1 MNERRSESFRGHAIT
16 AAVVLLVAGATFFGF
31 LQLGGAL
38 VHGKETTVRAIVP
51 TSSALASGARVTMAG
66 APVGKVSQIERR
78 GNGTLIVM
86 RIGEDSVLPLPS
98 DSRVTLRQR
107 TPIGENYVE
116 ISPGSSSRSL
126 GKDDVLPIT
135 QADEYV
141 DVDQILSVL
150 SGRSRADARRVIRS
164 AGAGV
169 DGQGKN
175 LNRVLGAAS
184 TVVQEGGSL
193 FGLLAE
199 DRRQVA
205 DLVDRLGRVSAAVG
219 DRGEAVR
226 VTAQRGLVA
235 LRALGARDSQLA
247 ATLRELPATLN
258 QARSTSGLLR
268 STALGATPVV
278 SQLAAVVRD
287 LRAPVGDLRPAAQ
300 QARNAVGELRGA
312 APALGTTLDRLK
324 AASGPLARALPSLEK
339 TVCEAAPVIRY
350 TKPYTDDAIASIVGL
365 GSASNS
371 YDAVGHLI
379 RLSPIVGENSLAG
392 LPDEVTQ
399 AAYKLLR
406 SGLLAK
412 ASPLTWNPL
421 PKPGVIGTAEA
432 SAAGKPAISGPK
444 ALAASGYKYP
454 RVEADC

>member
-1 MNERRSESFRGHAIT
+1 MNERASESFRGHAIT
-16 AAVVLLVAGATFFGF
+16 AALVLLVAGVTFFGF

-66 APVGKVSQIERR
+66 AAVGKVSKIERR
-78 GNGTLIVM
+78 GNGTLIEM
-86 RIGEDSVLPLPS
+86 RIGDKGVLPVPA

-116 ISPGSSSRSL
+116 ITPGRSSRAL
-126 GKDDVLPIT
+126 GDDDVLPIG

-150 SGRSRADARRVIRS
+150 SGRSRAEARRVIQ
-164 AGAGV
+164 AGGRAV
-169 DGQGKN
+169 DGEGDN

-193 FGLLAE
+193 FGLLAD

-235 LRALGARDSQLA
+235 LRALAARDTQLA
-247 ATLRELPATLN
+247 ATLHELPATLN

-268 STALGATPVV
+268 GTALSATPVV
-278 SQLAAVVRD
+278 SQLAAIVRE
-287 LRAPVGDLRPAAQ
+287 LRSPVNDLRPAAQ
-300 QARNAVGELRGA
+300 QARNAVRELDRA
-312 APALGTTLDRLK
+312 APPLGTTLDRLK
-324 AASGPLARALPSLEK
+324 TASGPLARALPSLREA
-339 TVCEAAPVIRY
+339 VCQAAPVVRY
-350 TKPYTDDAIASIVGL
+350 TKPYTNDAIAAIVGL

-399 AAYKLLR
+399 AAHKLLR
-406 SGLLAK
+406 SGLLGQF
-412 ASPLTWNPL
+412 SPLTWNPL
-421 PKPGVIGTAEA
+421 PKPGVIGTAES
-432 SAAGKPAISGPK
+432 SATGKPAISGPK